1 MTRPTQRTGRWPTLF
16 DIAKTMRTELT
27 LRPGRPSARCYHNA
41 QLNID
46 IELWHD
52 GDEFWKLTIKR
63 LGGLPDVS
71 AIAFCR
77 AAFQVPEDA
86 EARQVNRREVSDKT
100 GYTLHYQGI
109 ELSWREVIIEVA
121 GPVGPR
127 SERLSQFPPSKTRDC
142 EKLGP
147 PLLR

>member
-1 MTRPTQRTGRWPTLF
+1 
-16 DIAKTMRTELT
+16 MR
-27 LRPGRPSARCYHNA
+27 RCYHNA

-86 EARQVNRREVSDKT
+86 EACQVNRREVSDKT

-127 SERLSQFPPSKTRDC
+127 SERLSRVSSLQDARLRKTGTSFAEIDAFWTA
-142 EKLGP
+142 
-147 PLLR
+147 